1 MAPKVMGEVSRSI
14 KFQHQRPGLLKNLM
28 QILDS
33 SICAPKS
40 LMMSFPLTFVLSA
53 DTETDV
59 RLIHHSPLGNLDCQW
74 HWQTS
79 GEIAPCGPCR
89 SSGSSVMDRKSN
101 SIPSRML
108 SWLTGSIT
116 AHVYSPGH
124 LIQSLSDA
132 AGWFP
137 LLPKGGPRLDANHI
151 PKVGEDWPG
160 VSRFF
165 FWCLPKSI
173 IVEFT
178 LSEIEI
184 VLGTKRYLVCP
195 MSKVYTKYKLCMPRW
210 CSQLPP
216 KCQAAWRPWYNWLWT
231 TQEYWGHPWG
241 GKMRLHMCLLWQVK

>member
-1 MAPKVMGEVSRSI
+1 
-14 KFQHQRPGLLKNLM
+14 
-28 QILDS
+28 
-33 SICAPKS
+33 
-40 LMMSFPLTFVLSA
+40 MMSLPLTFVLSA

-89 SSGSSVMDRKSN
+89 SSGSSVIDRKSN

-132 AGWFP
+132 AGLFP
-137 LLPKGGPRLDANHI
+137 LLPKGGPRLDANDI

-160 VSRFF
+160 FSRFF
-165 FWCLPKSI
+165 FMPSKKYNCGIHIIRNWNCLGDKNIPCLSHVKSLYP
-173 IVEFT
+173 VQT
-178 LSEIEI
+178 MYAQMVQPAS
-184 VLGTKRYLVCP
+184 
-195 MSKVYTKYKLCMPRW
+195 SKVPGSMETM
-210 CSQLPP
+210 
-216 KCQAAWRPWYNWLWT
+216 
-231 TQEYWGHPWG
+231 
-241 GKMRLHMCLLWQVK
+241 V